1 MELRNTQLRMHTKA
15 HILATVHTR
24 PIDGVEQHTRRWNVR
39 LHHPRSPRPGDSS
52 GCGCWRGYRLGEGS
66 EGPCAS
72 KSTASKQINGISKA
86 SPDFIAAVLTR
97 HPFRFE
103 AAFEIVPLADA
114 TSPSATASTEELS
127 DA

>member
-1 MELRNTQLRMHTKA
+1 M
-15 HILATVHTR
+15 
-24 PIDGVEQHTRRWNVR
+24 
-39 LHHPRSPRPGDSS
+39 
-52 GCGCWRGYRLGEGS
+52 GEGS
-66 EGPCAS
+66 EGPCAN
-72 KSTASKQINGISKA
+72 KSTASKQINGISKT

-97 HPFRFE
+97 HPIWFE